1 MTSQILEF
9 TISNCLYVLDTR
21 TGLYATTVDAT
32 RAQFGTEVG
41 LQDMLGIPG
50 FSITKIINKTRI
62 IHHRVEKNQSYIYV
76 SEGVNLQGNILSIY
90 YKKNRAVV
98 DFQPTDRRRAII
110 RAVDLTA
117 VYDIPATVTATP
129 TPTNPTTTTTNNT
142 TMLNRLERIII
153 DSYTRSIRLERTLRT
168 RRETLAQFIEKFF
181 IEWNGN
187 NEVGEGQGEYKNTIY
202 VDNHEVQTDWGRR
215 RSLGDIFMICKY
227 YYPACTLREVLQILT
242 TIVSRDHFRTS
253 WCNTIRKKVWYY
265 DTNASNATLN
275 QEKQDEYGYTWS
287 QYLQA
292 LRN

>member
-9 TISNCLYVLDTR
+9 TISNCLYVLDNR
-21 TGLYATTVDAT
+21 TGLYATRRVDS
-32 RAQFGTEVG
+32 QFGFEVG

-50 FSITKIINKTRI
+50 FSITKIINKTRT
-62 IHHRVEKNQSYIYV
+62 IHHRVEKYEQYKITTDQFRD
-76 SEGVNLQGNILSIY
+76 LPGNIISIY

-98 DFQPTDRRRAII
+98 DFQPNDRRRAII

-117 VYDIPATVTATP
+117 VYDIPTTVTTP

-153 DSYTRSIRLERTLRT
+153 DSYTRPIRLERTLRT

-187 NEVGEGQGEYKNTIY
+187 NETDEEQGESKNTIF
-202 VDNHEVQTDWGRR
+202 VDNHEVQTTWGRR

-265 DTNASNATLN
+265 NPNDSNATLN